1 MAYIAHYS
9 LDRYRSTSSSS
20 LVCVCV
26 CLQYILGSLPFHSIL
41 PPHAHSSF
49 PLLSLLPLPFDFFQ
63 VAGASREERK
73 VYIEFFLFFLPP
85 PLREREKGS
94 PTLLFPPS
102 PSLSKGRSKARKG
115 DRKGKLFYLRKEGGR
130 GRKEPGRSR
139 EKCLHSV
146 WRRRE
151 RSPREPARVYRGTEG
166 ENGQKE

>member
-20 LVCVCV
+20 LVCV

-49 PLLSLLPLPFDFFQ
+49 PLLPSAVRLFPGRRSIKRRKKSLYRILPL
-63 VAGASREERK
+63 
-73 VYIEFFLFFLPP
+73 FLLP
-85 PLREREKGS
+85 PLRKREKGS
-94 PTLLFPPS
+94 PTLLS
-102 PSLSKGRSKARKG
+102 PSLSKGRSKARRG

>member
-1 MAYIAHYS
+1 MLGLH
-9 LDRYRSTSSSS
+9 STTR
-20 LVCVCV
+20 LIVIVRRRRCRLCV

-41 PPHAHSSF
+41 PPRAHSSF
-49 PLLSLLPLPFDFFQ
+49 PLLPLLPPPFDFFQ

-73 VYIEFFLFFLPP
+73 VYIEFFLFFFFLLSGRGKKGRRRSSSLPP
-85 PLREREKGS
+85 H
-94 PTLLFPPS
+94 
-102 PSLSKGRSKARKG
+102 LSQKEEARQEEG